1 MANMKNEYE
10 LDAAVFSSEDM
21 ADFSEFLDEREANAS
36 WDEIRVCEVTV
47 IPHTRDVC
55 GISEVSRREAIYAV
69 TTPVGKFALRD
80 IAEPSLLER
89 ARISGYALGELTS
102 EDFSDIVT
110 RCLKTSSDTT
120 NIRMQD
126 GKLSAFMA
134 NSYKKLP
141 QPDVYETAMTVI
153 DREFAG
159 EFITASW
166 SHRMTMAKYRCSI
179 LSSDFQKIFS
189 GKGLNI
195 SELEMGILVAT
206 SDNGYSGL
214 NIFPELTGIMTT
226 GRRLSLPILGEI
238 AMPHKGNNV
247 SLEKF
252 AENLTLVFAKAEE
265 SKERLKEMDQIILD
279 YPFNAFCNA
288 LKKSGIG
295 KKAAKQAID
304 TVAVLY
310 GNGGTAT
317 AADLYFRAAEVAYSA
332 EDQMQEMA
340 IMESVSK
347 FLKFS
352 NSLWEKEFD
361 RPVNCWSF
369 SVGPM

>member
-1 MANMKNEYE
+1 MEKKYDDYD
-10 LDAAVFSSEDM
+10 LDAATFSSEDM
-21 ADFSEFLDEREANAS
+21 ADFADLLDERDANAS
-36 WDEIRVCEVTV
+36 WEEIPVAGITV
-47 IPHTRDVC
+47 RPHTRDVL
-55 GISEVSRREAIYAV
+55 GISEASRREAVYAV
-69 TTPVGKFALRD
+69 TTPVGEFALRD

-89 ARISGYALGELTS
+89 ARISGYALGELTN
-102 EDFSDIVT
+102 EDFADIVT
-110 RCLKTSSDTT
+110 RCLQTSSDST
-120 NIRMQD
+120 NIRLQD
-126 GKLSAFMA
+126 GKLSSFMA

-141 QPDVYETAMTVI
+141 QPDAFETAMTVI
-153 DREFAG
+153 DREFG
-159 EFITASW
+159 GDFVTASW
-166 SHRMTMAKYRCSI
+166 SHRMTMAKYRCS
-179 LSSDFQKIFS
+179 LPSSYFQKIFS

-195 SELEMGILVAT
+195 SELEMGIIVVT

-214 NIFPELTGIMTT
+214 NIYPELTGIMTT
-226 GRRLSLPILGEI
+226 GKRLSLPILGEI
-238 AMPHKGNNV
+238 AMPHKGNV

-265 SKERLKEMDQIILD
+265 SRERINEMDKIVLD
-279 YPFNAFCNA
+279 FPFNAFCNA

-310 GNGGTAT
+310 GNGGKAT

-352 NSLWEKEFD
+352 NGLWEKEFD

-369 SVGPM
+369 SIGPM

>member
-1 MANMKNEYE
+1 M
-10 LDAAVFSSEDM
+10 
-21 ADFSEFLDEREANAS
+21 DEREANAS

-238 AMPHKGNNV
+238 AMPHKGNV